1 MRKVICVLLSALV
14 FQGIMPA
21 FGKDEAKTEKAPAK
35 LTIAVIPKGTTHSF
49 WKSVHAGAAKA
60 ATELGLEIVWQGPTK
75 EDDRNMQ
82 IQVVQ
87 NFISRKADAI
97 VLAPLDDRALV
108 TPVKTAVERGI
119 KVVIIDSDLN
129 SDVYSSFV
137 ATDNFKGGRLCAK
150 RLAEVLGGKGKVIM
164 LRYMEG
170 SASTSNREKGFLDG
184 MKEYGPNIELVST
197 NQYAGATM
205 GEAFQV
211 AQNLLN
217 QFQNVDGVFCPNE
230 SSTQGML
237 RALQTAGKA
246 GKIKFVGFD
255 TNEALLDALKK
266 GEVNG
271 LALQNPF
278 KMGYL
283 GVKTAFEAIKGG
295 KVEKRVDT
303 GVEMLTKDNLD
314 KPEMQELVKPDL
326 AKWLKE

>member
-1 MRKVICVLLSALV
+1 MKKIVTLSIVSLVLVACVSVLA
-14 FQGIMPA
+14 
-21 FGKDEAKTEKAPAK
+21 KDEGKAVKTAAKPV
-35 LTIAVIPKGTTHSF
+35 IAVIPKGTTHSF
-49 WKSVHAGAAKA
+49 WKSVHAGAVKA
-60 ATELGLEIVWQGPTK
+60 GSELGVEIIWQGPQK

-108 TPVKTAVERGI
+108 APVKLAVDRGI

-129 SDVYSSFV
+129 SDTYSSFV
-137 ATDNFKGGRLCAK
+137 ATDNVQGGKLCAK
-150 RLAEVLGGKGKVIM
+150 RLAEVLNGKGKVIM

-170 SASTSNREKGFLDG
+170 SASTSNREKGFLEG
-184 MKEYGPNIELVST
+184 MKEFGPNIELVST
-197 NQYAGATM
+197 TQYAGATM

-211 AQNLLN
+211 GQNLLN
-217 QFQNVDGVFCPNE
+217 KFQNVDGIFCPNE

-237 RALQTAGKA
+237 RALQTSGKA

-255 TNEALLDALKK
+255 CNEALLDALKK
-266 GEVNG
+266 DEVHG
-271 LALQNPF
+271 LAQQNPF

-283 GVKTAFEAIKGG
+283 GVKTAVDAIKGQ
-295 KVEKRVDT
+295 KVEKRIDT